1 MIDLNHKKPD
11 DTSARINDL
20 IDAAIINVPQ
30 EVRNYLGAS
39 SLGKSCS
46 RQIQYEYLK
55 TPKDE
60 GAGFSAR
67 TYRIFQ
73 IGHILEAEII
83 RYFRNAGFDLRNE
96 KPGGGQ
102 FGFEVAGGRIA
113 GHIDGVFCG
122 GPDVGLQYPALWECK
137 TMSAK
142 KWNAFVK
149 HGVAKSSPVYAA
161 QIALYQ
167 AYMDL
172 PNPAVLTAI
181 NKDDSSIYHE
191 IVPFD
196 GKLAQDTSDKAVN
209 ILKAGTIMLSRIS
222 DDPDWFECKWCDYRK
237 QCHGI

>member
-1 MIDLNHKKPD
+1 MIDLNHQKPND
-11 DTSARINDL
+11 ISSQINDF
-20 IDAAIINVPQ
+20 IDAAILSTPKT
-30 EVRNYLGAS
+30 ERHYLGAS

-60 GAGFSAR
+60 GSGFSAR

-73 IGHILEAEII
+73 LGHILEEEIVK
-83 RYFRNAGFDLRNE
+83 YFRAAGFDLRNE
-96 KPGGGQ
+96 KPDGSQ

-113 GHIDGVFCG
+113 GHIDGVLCG
-122 GPDVGLQYPALWECK
+122 GPDVGIQYAALWECK

-149 HGVAKSSPVYAA
+149 HGVAKSHPVYAA
-161 QIALYQ
+161 QVALYQ

-172 PNPAVLTAI
+172 PNPAILTAI
-181 NKDDSSIYHE
+181 NKDDSSMFHE
-191 IVPFD
+191 VIPFN

-209 ILKAGTIMLSRIS
+209 ILKAGNVMLPRIS
-222 DDPDWFECKWCDYRK
+222 EDSDYFECRFCDYK
-237 QCHGI
+237 GQCHEL